1 MARVALD
8 ADLLIAFL
16 DPGDAQHKRAV
27 DELSSCLTAGDE
39 LLLCATVYA
48 EVMVRPLQQRT
59 DATVDGFLEAAGVRF
74 VPTNRTIAHRAA
86 QLRAEHPVLRL
97 PDAMSLAT
105 ALVSDAKLL
114 TLDKKLNRITQ
125 QVQRGADLTPGHID
139 TAHGS
144 SQQRP

>member
-27 DELSSCLTAGDE
+27 DELRPCLTAGDE
-39 LLLCATVYA
+39 LLIGATVHA

-59 DATVDGFLEAAGVRF
+59 DATVDGFLDAAGVRF
-74 VPTNRTIAHRAA
+74 VPTDHAIAHRAA
-86 QLRAEHPVLRL
+86 RLRADHPALRL

-105 ALVSDAKLL
+105 ALVSDATLL
-114 TLDKKLNRITQ
+114 TLDKKLKRIAQ
-125 QVQRGADLTPGHID
+125 QVRRGD
-139 TAHGS
+139 
-144 SQQRP
+144 